1 MSALTP
7 LIAVIE
13 DEDHLAQGLLFN
25 LEAEGYRTHHEADG
39 DAALSYLLEAT
50 APTTQDPPAAILLDC
65 MLPGA
70 DGFTIARALRDAQRY
85 TPILMLTARAHPED
99 ILEGLEAGA
108 DDYLPK
114 PFDLSILL
122 ARVKSLLRRS
132 TWQSTDFFSSRSVA
146 EGSASSSSVTS
157 SPAIYTFADR
167 TIRFDTLELITPT
180 RTINLTL
187 MESDLLR
194 YLTDREGKVIPRAD
208 ILEQVWH
215 VHADTDTRAID
226 NFIVRLRRYIE
237 SDPANPTHL
246 LTVRGVGYRFL
257 ASS

>member
-1 MSALTP
+1 MIPP

-13 DEDHLAQGLLFN
+13 DEDHLAQGLVFN
-25 LEAEGYRTHHEADG
+25 LEAEGYRAHHEADG

-50 APTTQDPPAAILLDC
+50 APAAPEPIAAIILDC

-70 DGFTIARALRDAQRY
+70 DGFTIARALRDAQRF
-85 TPILMLTARAHPED
+85 TPILMLTARARPAD

-132 TWQSTDFFSSRSVA
+132 TWQSTATSPFPFRSAA
-146 EGSASSSSVTS
+146 EESASPT
-157 SPAIYTFADR
+157 PIPPPTTYTFADR
-167 TIRFDTLELITPT
+167 TIRFDTLELVTPT
-180 RTINLTL
+180 RTVNLTL
-187 MESDLLR
+187 MEADLLR

-237 SDPANPTHL
+237 ADPAKPTHL
-246 LTVRGVGYRFL
+246 ITVRGVGYRFL
-257 ASS
+257 PNP